1 MTQQMAETN
10 TWIIT
15 AGKEDKLKAHA
26 ILWQRKERKKDS
38 GWIENNGDS
47 ELENA
52 MYVDKLIYIQYYFVA
67 VCNDT

>member
-1 MTQQMAETN
+1 
-10 TWIIT
+10 
-15 AGKEDKLKAHA
+15 LKAHA